1 MTLAG
6 ARMSSADL
14 VRAEVHDSRLTQRPA
29 EGVKLTLA
37 HVTQLEPVGFG
48 QTKRA

>member
-1 MTLAG
+1 M
-6 ARMSSADL
+6 R

-48 QTKRA
+48 QASAPDRHLTTSAR